1 MYWKT
6 KACDWLYC
14 DIHFSM
20 VIWNQIRNISELCL
34 YSYQQLGEKK
44 RGSIRKHFVL
54 GAFHMFKSS
63 LISFPALW
71 IHTPFKFSFKKEG
84 ERKAYFWKHKVNS
97 LHVLHNILW
106 KHVCITFYGKTWTN
120 CLMNSNNLGS
130 VGDKIYHCFK
140 RLSNALGPALGS

>member
-1 MYWKT
+1 MHWKT
-6 KACDWLYC
+6 KDCDWLYC

-20 VIWNQIRNISELCL
+20 VIWNQIRSISELCL
-34 YSYQQLGEKK
+34 YSYQLGEKK
-44 RGSIRKHFVL
+44 RGSIRKHFVR

-63 LISFPALW
+63 LIPFPALW
-71 IHTPFKFSFKKEG
+71 IHIPFKFSFKKEG

-140 RLSNALGPALGS
+140 SLSHALEPALGS

>member
-1 MYWKT
+1 MHWKT
-6 KACDWLYC
+6 KACDLLYC
-14 DIHFSM
+14 NIHFSM

-34 YSYQQLGEKK
+34 YSYQQLGGEK
-44 RGSIRKHFVL
+44 RGSIKKHFVL

-63 LISFPALW
+63 LIPFPALW
-71 IHTPFKFSFKKEG
+71 IHTPFKSSFKKEG

-106 KHVCITFYGKTWTN
+106 KHVRITLYGKTWTN
-120 CLMNSNNLGS
+120 CLMNSNNLGW

-140 RLSNALGPALGS
+140 RLNHVPGLALGS